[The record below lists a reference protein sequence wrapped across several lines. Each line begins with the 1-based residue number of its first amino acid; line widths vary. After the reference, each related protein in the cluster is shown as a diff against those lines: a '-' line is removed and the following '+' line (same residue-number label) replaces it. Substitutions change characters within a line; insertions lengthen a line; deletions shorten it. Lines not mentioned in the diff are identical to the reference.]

1 MFAPAPKAA
10 VIAAGSLRSTA
21 SKRARS
27 DSGVDGGKALVGGTP
42 VGGTAAVVVTDDEAV
57 GATEVSDE
65 LQPANAPVT
74 ETAKIAQARTDLRG
88 RAVTADHFLGQEFQA
103 SS

>member
-21 SKRARS
+21 SKWARS
-27 DSGVDGGKALVGGTP
+27 DSGVDGGKALVGGT
-42 VGGTAAVVVTDDEAV
+42 AAVVVTDDEVV

>member
-1 MFAPAPKAA
+1 
-10 VIAAGSLRSTA
+10 

-27 DSGVDGGKALVGGTP
+27 DSGVDGGKALVGGT
-42 VGGTAAVVVTDDEAV
+42 AAVVVTDDEVV
-57 GATEVSDE
+57 GATEVSEE
-65 LQPANAPVT
+65 LQLATAPVT
-74 ETAKIAQARTDLRG
+74 DAAKIAQARTDLRG